1 MIRLRPYKSCDAEKI
16 AEWIKEKEVFLKWG
30 GERFGKFP
38 INSEIID
45 KKYSLYNGDCVKKD
59 NFYPWIAF
67 TDEDGVIGHF
77 IMRYLY
83 GDNKILRFGWVIID
97 NSIRGK
103 GYGVKML
110 RKGLDYAF
118 NILGV
123 DKVNLGVF
131 ENNEI
136 AYECYKK
143 VGFIDKELV
152 SEQPWNRIEM
162 EIIKED
168 YFHCK

>member
-30 GERFGKFP
+30 GERFGNFP

-45 KKYSLYNGDCVKKD
+45 KKYSLYNGDCVEKD

-103 GYGVKML
+103 SYGIKML

-131 ENNEI
+131 ENNGTLKI
-136 AYECYKK
+136 
-143 VGFIDKELV
+143 
-152 SEQPWNRIEM
+152 
-162 EIIKED
+162 
-168 YFHCK
+168 